1 MLHISHPLKK
11 NYFNKQIFKTMAT
24 IKQISLIEPQM
35 AIFVIKKLL
44 HQVDDEAISQAIS
57 KLNDQDFEE
66 LVNILIWL
74 GYEEKTINEILK

>member
-1 MLHISHPLKK
+1 
-11 NYFNKQIFKTMAT
+11 MAT

-44 HQVDDEAISQAIS
+44 HQVNDEAISQAIS
-57 KLNDQDFEE
+57 KLKDEDFEE

-74 GYEEKTINEILK
+74 GYEEKTINNILK

>member
-1 MLHISHPLKK
+1 
-11 NYFNKQIFKTMAT
+11 MAT

-44 HQVDDEAISQAIS
+44 HQIDDEAISQAIS
-57 KLNDQDFEE
+57 KLNDEDFEE

-74 GYEEKTINEILK
+74 GYEEKTIKEIVK

>member
-1 MLHISHPLKK
+1 
-11 NYFNKQIFKTMAT
+11 MAT

-44 HQVDDEAISQAIS
+44 HQINDEAISQAIS
-57 KLNDQDFEE
+57 SLNDEDFEE

-74 GYEEKTINEILK
+74 GYEEKIIKEILK

>member
-1 MLHISHPLKK
+1 
-11 NYFNKQIFKTMAT
+11 MAT

-44 HQVDDEAISQAIS
+44 QKIDDEAISLAIS
-57 KLNDQDFEE
+57 KLNDEDFEE
-66 LVNILIWL
+66 LVNILMWL

>member
-1 MLHISHPLKK
+1 
-11 NYFNKQIFKTMAT
+11 MAT

-44 HQVDDEAISQAIS
+44 QQIDDEAISQAIS
-57 KLNDQDFEE
+57 KLNDEDFEE

-74 GYEEKTINEILK
+74 GYEEKTINQILK

>member
-1 MLHISHPLKK
+1 
-11 NYFNKQIFKTMAT
+11 MAT

-44 HQVDDEAISQAIS
+44 QKVDDEAISQAIS
-57 KLNDQDFEE
+57 KLKDEDFEE

-74 GYEEKTINEILK
+74 GYEEKTINQILK

>member
-1 MLHISHPLKK
+1 
-11 NYFNKQIFKTMAT
+11 MAT

-44 HQVDDEAISQAIS
+44 QKVEDEAISQAIS
-57 KLNDQDFEE
+57 NLKDEDFEE

-74 GYEEKTINEILK
+74 GYEEKTINQILK

>member
-1 MLHISHPLKK
+1 
-11 NYFNKQIFKTMAT
+11 MAT

-44 HQVDDEAISQAIS
+44 QKVDDEAISQAIS
-57 KLNDQDFEE
+57 KLKGEDFEE

-74 GYEEKTINEILK
+74 GYEEKTINQILK

>member
-1 MLHISHPLKK
+1 
-11 NYFNKQIFKTMAT
+11 MAT

-44 HQVDDEAISQAIS
+44 HQVEDEAISQAIS
-57 KLNDQDFEE
+57 KLNDEDFEE

-74 GYEEKTINEILK
+74 GYEEKTIKQILK

>member
-1 MLHISHPLKK
+1 
-11 NYFNKQIFKTMAT
+11 MAT

-44 HQVDDEAISQAIS
+44 QKVDDEAISEAIS
-57 KLNDQDFEE
+57 NLKDEDFEE

-74 GYEEKTINEILK
+74 GYEEKTINQILK

>member
-1 MLHISHPLKK
+1 
-11 NYFNKQIFKTMAT
+11 MAT

-57 KLNDQDFEE
+57 KLKDEDFEE

-74 GYEEKTINEILK
+74 GYEEKTITNILK

>member
-1 MLHISHPLKK
+1 
-11 NYFNKQIFKTMAT
+11 MAT

-44 HQVDDEAISQAIS
+44 HLIDDEAISQAIS
-57 KLNDQDFEE
+57 KLKDEDFEE

-74 GYEEKTINEILK
+74 GYEEKTINNILK

>member
-1 MLHISHPLKK
+1 
-11 NYFNKQIFKTMAT
+11 MAT

-44 HQVDDEAISQAIS
+44 QQIDDEAISQAIS
-57 KLNDQDFEE
+57 KLKDEDFEE

-74 GYEEKTINEILK
+74 GYEEKTINQILK

>member
-1 MLHISHPLKK
+1 
-11 NYFNKQIFKTMAT
+11 MAT

-44 HQVDDEAISQAIS
+44 QKVDDEAISQAIS
-57 KLNDQDFEE
+57 KLKDEDFEE

-74 GYEEKTINEILK
+74 GYEEKTINNILK

>member
-1 MLHISHPLKK
+1 
-11 NYFNKQIFKTMAT
+11 MAT

-44 HQVDDEAISQAIS
+44 QKVDDQAISQAIS
-57 KLNDQDFEE
+57 KLKDEDFEE

-74 GYEEKTINEILK
+74 GYEEKTINNILK

>member
-1 MLHISHPLKK
+1 
-11 NYFNKQIFKTMAT
+11 MAT

-44 HQVDDEAISQAIS
+44 HQVDDEAISRAIS
-57 KLNDQDFEE
+57 KLKDEDFEE

-74 GYEEKTINEILK
+74 GYEEKTINQILK

>member
-1 MLHISHPLKK
+1 
-11 NYFNKQIFKTMAT
+11 MAT

-44 HQVDDEAISQAIS
+44 QKVDDEAISQAII
-57 KLNDQDFEE
+57 KLNDEDFEE

-74 GYEEKTINEILK
+74 GYEEKTINNILK

>member
-1 MLHISHPLKK
+1 
-11 NYFNKQIFKTMAT
+11 MAT
-24 IKQISLIEPQM
+24 IKQISLIEAQM

-44 HQVDDEAISQAIS
+44 QKVDDEAISQAIS
-57 KLNDQDFEE
+57 KLKDEDFEE

>member
-1 MLHISHPLKK
+1 
-11 NYFNKQIFKTMAT
+11 MAT

-44 HQVDDEAISQAIS
+44 QKVDNEAISQAI
-57 KLNDQDFEE
+57 KNLKNEDFEE

-74 GYEEKTINEILK
+74 GYEEKTINQILK

>member
-1 MLHISHPLKK
+1 
-11 NYFNKQIFKTMAT
+11 MAT

-44 HQVDDEAISQAIS
+44 QKVDDEAISKSIS
-57 KLNDQDFEE
+57 KLNDEDFEE

-74 GYEEKTINEILK
+74 GYEEKTINNILK

>member
-1 MLHISHPLKK
+1 
-11 NYFNKQIFKTMAT
+11 MAT

-44 HQVDDEAISQAIS
+44 QKVDDEAISQAIS
-57 KLNDQDFEE
+57 KLKDEDFEE

-74 GYEEKTINEILK
+74 GYKEKTINQILK

>member
-1 MLHISHPLKK
+1 
-11 NYFNKQIFKTMAT
+11 
-24 IKQISLIEPQM
+24 M

-44 HQVDDEAISQAIS
+44 HQVDDESISQAIS
-57 KLNDQDFEE
+57 KLNDEDFEE